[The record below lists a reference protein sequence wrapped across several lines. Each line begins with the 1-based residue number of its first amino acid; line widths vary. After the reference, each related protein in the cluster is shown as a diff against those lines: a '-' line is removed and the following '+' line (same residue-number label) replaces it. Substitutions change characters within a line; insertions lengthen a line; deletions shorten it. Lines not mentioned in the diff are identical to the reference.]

1 MSWQR
6 GSERPDP
13 RASDVDADH
22 RLATGPRRLQSEI
35 HRVTSR
41 VPRRRLIAA
50 RLSLGGGILVRRV
63 AIATLSGLLLMAS
76 VFLPFPEDSPSYA
89 LDLTSDA
96 VQSMASPPP
105 EALSGS
111 RRHLPSLLKQMAA
124 PALDPLPSWV
134 QNPRTTNLWAAS
146 KGSDAPILSLKEN
159 TFLKVLGRPEND
171 RLPVYYE
178 GTGPDGT
185 KRGGW
190 LDLGDVVPSSEPP
203 ARPAEATRAAP
214 TSRGGA
220 RPTPD
225 ISTQEKF
232 ITAVAEAAQDSNL
245 DSRVPASV
253 TIAQAILESDWG
265 KSLLAKKGQNYFGI
279 KAGRAGPGPAGVINM
294 NTWEVLGGANVTVN
308 DGFKAYHNLYESV
321 MDHGR
326 FLADNSRY
334 ASAFEVT
341 DNSREFARRI
351 HAAGYATD
359 PAYTTKL
366 VNLMNKFN
374 LYQYDLKP

>member
-22 RLATGPRRLQSEI
+22 RAATGPRRLHSKT
-35 HRVTSR
+35 HLVPSR
-41 VPRRRLIAA
+41 APRRRLIG
-50 RLSLGGGILVRRV
+50 LQSSLPRGILARRV
-63 AIATLSGLLLMAS
+63 AIAALSGLFLMAS
-76 VFLPFPEDSPSYA
+76 VFLPFPEDNPGYA
-89 LDLTSDA
+89 RDLTSDA
-96 VQSMASPPP
+96 VQAMASAPA
-105 EALSGS
+105 ESLSGS
-111 RRHLPSLLKQMAA
+111 RLQLPSLVKRMAA
-124 PALDPLPSWV
+124 PALNPLPSWV
-134 QNPRTTNLWAAS
+134 LNPRAANLWATS
-146 KGSDAPILSLKEN
+146 KVSDAPILSLKEN
-159 TFLKVLGRPEND
+159 TILKVLGQPENG

-178 GTGPDGT
+178 SAGPDGT

-190 LDLGDVVPSSEPP
+190 LDLGDVTPSGEPP
-203 ARPAEATRAAP
+203 APPAEATRATP
-214 TSRGGA
+214 SSRGGA

-232 ITAVAEAAQDSNL
+232 IAAVAEAAQDSQL
-245 DSRVPASV
+245 DSGVPAAV

-294 NTWEVLGGANVTVN
+294 NTWEVIGGANVTVN

-334 ASAFEVT
+334 AAAFKAP
-341 DNSREFARRI
+341 DNPQEFARRI

-374 LYQYDLKP
+374 LYRYDLKP